1 MMLRNYKIW
10 ILTLLLMSGIS
21 FVWGDE
27 RNDERQ
33 FWDNY
38 RVLVERNIFSRNRSR
53 PLERG
58 VSEPKRTAAPAPESY
73 FVLKG
78 IVQQNKDYIAFFENT
93 RTGEAVKVRKGDNIA
108 RGSLKNL
115 TLDYIEFGLDANTV
129 KVVIGNTLV
138 GKTSSAAVTYDELV
152 EWSESS
158 SKSSESATSGEGS
171 EQKDEDEEVLRRLM
185 ERRKREVGE

>member
-1 MMLRNYKIW
+1 MLRNYKIW
-10 ILTLLLMSGIS
+10 IFILLLMTGLS
-21 FVWGDE
+21 FVWGAEREDE
-27 RNDERQ
+27 KE
-33 FWDNY
+33 FWDSY

-53 PLERG
+53 PFEQS
-58 VSEPKRTAAPAPESY
+58 VSKPKRPPPVPESY

-78 IVQQNKDYIAFFENT
+78 IVKQGNEHIAFFENT

-129 KVVIGNTLV
+129 KVVIGNTLE
-138 GKTSSAAVTYDELV
+138 GKTSSAAVTYAELV
-152 EWSESS
+152 QWSESS
-158 SKSSESATSGEGS
+158 SQTSETATPGQAELRNG
-171 EQKDEDEEVLRRLM
+171 QAEEVLRRLM